1 MVGPKLL
8 HAASSRVISAG
19 MILRDEKLA
28 SLYESL
34 GHDFPGDK
42 YRALLAQN
50 MTFSS
55 PLRSSRKDG
64 GNFAFSGGRRIVCG
78 QFVEIVRTAQLGRS
92 EKPLSSLGLLLFSPK
107 S

>member
-1 MVGPKLL
+1 
-8 HAASSRVISAG
+8 
-19 MILRDEKLA
+19 MIHRDEKLA

-34 GHDFPGDK
+34 PYDFPGDK

-50 MTFSS
+50 MTFLHPSV
-55 PLRSSRKDG
+55 LAGKTEEI
-64 GNFAFSGGRRIVCG
+64 FAFSGGRRIVCG

-107 S
+107 SQGLLYPQ